1 MLATLVHRGPDDEGV
16 ISGAGATLGARRLAV
31 IDVRGGRQPVS
42 SEDGHIVAVQNGEI
56 YNFEDLRKDLARRGH
71 RYASFSDTE
80 VLPHAYEEF
89 GFDLVGRL
97 HGMFALAVW
106 DEAQR
111 TLLLARDR
119 FGKKPLFY
127 FQGDG
132 ILAFAS
138 EIQALLAHPAIGR
151 DVDADAVWCY
161 FTLGYVP
168 APLSAF
174 RHIRKVEPA
183 HALSFVRGAIR
194 RNERYWRLNFQPKL
208 QLSKEEAVRELDDRI
223 SRAVGLRLRSD
234 VPLGAFLSGGLDSSV
249 VVHYMC
255 RLSSSPVQTF
265 SVGFGDADFDELP
278 YARLVAQHLR
288 TDHHEFVVGPD
299 DVRALPNLIRNV
311 GEPFADSSIVPT
323 YQVARIA
330 KSHVTVVLNGDGGDE
345 VFGGYGHY
353 QTGLVADALSQS
365 ILAGWPA
372 ASGAALLGRLSS
384 ITKEPRAIRRARRLL
399 EALPMNPIDRYRHWT
414 GPFTRRSR
422 QMLSTDAIRGGLAA
436 DLDHYERE
444 AYLSGA
450 RTGPERYMALDMLL
464 NLPGDLLVKMD
475 IATMANGLEA
485 RSPLLDHELAEF
497 VAALPVDEKVSLNG
511 SKRLLRRLA
520 KSFLPTQIIE
530 RPKMGFSAPV
540 AQWLRGPL
548 REMFQDLVLAAASE
562 SDQYLPVSVSERLFE
577 EHLRGSD
584 HSRLL
589 WSLLVYEI
597 WYQECVRA
605 TPRSNGLD
613 IVTGLSRVIAPPA

>member
-1 MLATLVHRGPDDEGV
+1 
-16 ISGAGATLGARRLAV
+16 
-31 IDVRGGRQPVS
+31 
-42 SEDGHIVAVQNGEI
+42 
-56 YNFEDLRKDLARRGH
+56 
-71 RYASFSDTE
+71 
-80 VLPHAYEEF
+80 
-89 GFDLVGRL
+89 
-97 HGMFALAVW
+97 
-106 DEAQR
+106 
-111 TLLLARDR
+111 
-119 FGKKPLFY
+119 
-127 FQGDG
+127 
-132 ILAFAS
+132 
-138 EIQALLAHPAIGR
+138 
-151 DVDADAVWCY
+151 
-161 FTLGYVP
+161 
-168 APLSAF
+168 
-174 RHIRKVEPA
+174 
-183 HALSFVRGAIR
+183 
-194 RNERYWRLNFQPKL
+194 
-208 QLSKEEAVRELDDRI
+208 
-223 SRAVGLRLRSD
+223 
-234 VPLGAFLSGGLDSSV
+234 
-249 VVHYMC
+249 
-255 RLSSSPVQTF
+255 
-265 SVGFGDADFDELP
+265 
-278 YARLVAQHLR
+278 
-288 TDHHEFVVGPD
+288 
-299 DVRALPNLIRNV
+299 
-311 GEPFADSSIVPT
+311 
-323 YQVARIA
+323 
-330 KSHVTVVLNGDGGDE
+330 
-345 VFGGYGHY
+345 
-353 QTGLVADALSQS
+353 
-365 ILAGWPA
+365 
-372 ASGAALLGRLSS
+372 
-384 ITKEPRAIRRARRLL
+384 
-399 EALPMNPIDRYRHWT
+399 
-414 GPFTRRSR
+414 
-422 QMLSTDAIRGGLAA
+422 MLSTDAIRGGLAA